1 MSNKPHPVADLRALR
16 RKDERQL
23 IVIIA
28 IFLVVV
34 GGIVIGLVYGWQQ
47 AAMGGI
53 CLLSGAAVLGLLWLI
68 LSLVER
74 WAGRE

>member
-1 MSNKPHPVADLRALR
+1 MPDKPHPVTDLRALR
-16 RKDERQL
+16 RKDERRL

-47 AAMGGI
+47 AAMGGV
-53 CLLSGAAVLGLLWLI
+53 CLLAGAAVLGLLWLI

-74 WAGRE
+74 WANRE

>member
-1 MSNKPHPVADLRALR
+1 MPDKPHPVTDLRALR
-16 RKDERQL
+16 RKDERRL

-47 AAMGGI
+47 AAMGGA
-53 CLLSGAAVLGLLWLI
+53 CLLVGAAVLGLLWLI

-74 WAGRE
+74 WANRE

>member
-1 MSNKPHPVADLRALR
+1 MPNKPHPIADLRAFR
-16 RKDERQL
+16 RRDERRL

-47 AAMGGI
+47 AAMGGT
-53 CLLSGAAVLGLLWLI
+53 CLLMGAAVLGLLWLI

-74 WAGRE
+74 WANRE

>member
-1 MSNKPHPVADLRALR
+1 MPNKPHPVTDLRALQH
-16 RKDERQL
+16 KDERRL
-23 IVIIA
+23 FVIIA

-47 AAMGGI
+47 ATMGGI

-74 WAGRE
+74 WANRE

>member
-1 MSNKPHPVADLRALR
+1 MPNKPHPVADLRALR
-16 RKDERQL
+16 RKDEWRL
-23 IVIIA
+23 LVIIA

-34 GGIVIGLVYGWQQ
+34 GGIVIGLVYGWRQ

-53 CLLSGAAVLGLLWLI
+53 CLLGGAAVLGLLWLI

-74 WAGRE
+74 WANRE